1 MCSLVCPKCQ
11 AELDPAVG
19 VCPKCGAPSK
29 RTPAGSEPEWRQQI
43 RETVER
49 RKKLR
54 NEQLAKRDEEGRQLS
69 IFPES
74 PRSGTKS
81 EDDPLRKRHA
91 EIRARVEEK
100 LSKPRRPMS
109 RFTDAGDVTIPIGPA
124 STAAAAAPELDTL
137 LTELDESEPILDSS
151 VAVPHP
157 AEAERSEIHSPDLAT
172 PSERILSGFIDIG
185 IVSLMLV
192 TLLYLTSQV
201 GGHSLRLLPGSAVAA
216 LGVIGGL
223 LTCGYFLFFWGLSG
237 QTLGKLLTGS
247 RVVGPGS
254 GALGLKRAILR
265 GIGIVLSALPLGAG
279 FIGLWSD
286 DERRCWH
293 DRLASTKVIHA

>member
-1 MCSLVCPKCQ
+1 M
-11 AELDPAVG
+11 
-19 VCPKCGAPSK
+19 
-29 RTPAGSEPEWRQQI
+29 
-43 RETVER
+43 
-49 RKKLR
+49 R
-54 NEQLAKRDEEGRQLS
+54 NKQLAKRDEEGRQLS

-74 PRSGTKS
+74 SEPGMKS

-100 LSKPRRPMS
+100 LSKPRRPVS
-109 RFTDAGDVTIPIGPA
+109 RFADAGDVTIPIGPL
-124 STAAAAAPELDTL
+124 STAAAAAPELDAPL
-137 LTELDESEPILDSS
+137 AELDESEPILDSS
-151 VAVPHP
+151 EALLPS
-157 AEAERSEIHSPDLAT
+157 AEPGQSEIVSFELAA
-172 PSERILSGFIDIG
+172 PGERILAGFIDIG

-237 QTLGKLLTGS
+237 QTLGNLLTGS
-247 RVVGPGS
+247 RVVGPKG

-265 GIGIVLSALPLGAG
+265 GIGVILSVLPLGAG

-286 DERRCWH
+286 NERRCWH
-293 DRLASTKVIHA
+293 DRLAFTKVIRA

>member
-1 MCSLVCPKCQ
+1 
-11 AELDPAVG
+11 
-19 VCPKCGAPSK
+19 
-29 RTPAGSEPEWRQQI
+29 
-43 RETVER
+43 
-49 RKKLR
+49 
-54 NEQLAKRDEEGRQLS
+54 LAKRDEEGRQLS
-69 IFPES
+69 IFPEPS
-74 PRSGTKS
+74 ESGTKS

-100 LSKPRRPMS
+100 LSKPSRPTS

-124 STAAAAAPELDTL
+124 SAAAAAAPELDTP
-137 LTELDESEPILDSS
+137 LTELDENEPLLDASETLSPS
-151 VAVPHP
+151 
-157 AEAERSEIHSPDLAT
+157 AEAEQQDMLSFVWAT
-172 PSERILSGFIDIG
+172 PGERILSGFIDIG

-216 LGVIGGL
+216 LGIIGGL

-247 RVVGPGS
+247 RVVGPGG
-254 GALGLKRAILR
+254 GALGLKRAVLR
-265 GIGIVLSALPLGAG
+265 GVGIVLSVLPLGAG

-286 DERRCWH
+286 NQRRCWH
-293 DRLASTKVIHA
+293 DRLASTKVIRA